1 MPRATSSKRTSACR
15 AISKS
20 GEQACH
26 PAAFYGTLPSMKT
39 MKKLLW
45 LLPFL
50 IILGAM
56 LVTVLKSSAQTHE
69 VTITYDYGNLI
80 DNRGRYHSVQL
91 VMHPDGSVTWRDVT
105 RHIR

>member
-1 MPRATSSKRTSACR
+1 
-15 AISKS
+15 
-20 GEQACH
+20 
-26 PAAFYGTLPSMKT
+26 MKN

-45 LLPFL
+45 LLPLL

-56 LVTVLKSSAQTHE
+56 LVTVVKSSAQTHE

-80 DNRGRYHSVQL
+80 DTRGRYHSVQL

>member
-1 MPRATSSKRTSACR
+1 
-15 AISKS
+15 
-20 GEQACH
+20 
-26 PAAFYGTLPSMKT
+26 MKI

-45 LLPFL
+45 VLPFL
-50 IILGAM
+50 IIIGAV
-56 LVTVLKSSAQTHE
+56 LVTVVKSSAQTQE

>member
-1 MPRATSSKRTSACR
+1 MLSPTSTT

-26 PAAFYGTLPSMKT
+26 AAAFYVTLSFMKT
-39 MKKLLW
+39 MKNLLW

-56 LVTVLKSSAQTHE
+56 LVTVAKSSAQNHE
-69 VTITYDYGNLI
+69 VTITYDCGNLV
-80 DNRGRYHSVQL
+80 DTRGRYHSVQL
-91 VMHPDGSVTWRDVT
+91 VMHPDGSVTWRDLT

>member
-1 MPRATSSKRTSACR
+1 
-15 AISKS
+15 
-20 GEQACH
+20 
-26 PAAFYGTLPSMKT
+26 MKT
-39 MKKLLW
+39 TKKLFW

-56 LVTVLKSSAQTHE
+56 LVTVVKSSAQTQE
-69 VTITYDYGNLI
+69 VTITYDCGNLI
-80 DNRGRYHSVQL
+80 DTRGRYHSVQL

>member
-1 MPRATSSKRTSACR
+1 MAF
-15 AISKS
+15 
-20 GEQACH
+20 Q

-45 LLPFL
+45 LLPLL

-56 LVTVLKSSAQTHE
+56 LVTSVKSLAQTNE
-69 VTITYDYGNLI
+69 VTINYDCGNLI
-80 DNRGRYHSVQL
+80 DTRGRYHSVQL
-91 VMHPDGSVTWRDVT
+91 VMHADGSVTWRDVT